1 MAVAIGPGPE
11 FFQDPRRLTAGGI
24 RQRIAERL
32 RAGRLLLGI
41 AGIPIGVMLD
51 ALERARLF
59 RCRLS
64 LDIRTRRHRKRDVNA
79 GTMRTVLGTERR
91 GHRRPPV
98 AALRAVTD
106 IAETIH
112 QHRPRPRDAI
122 DAQPVVVGLP
132 EKPKPGSDGQMTW
145 NASAALPP

>member
-64 LDIRTRRHRKRDVNA
+64 FDIGTRRHF
-79 GTMRTVLGTERR
+79 LGTERR

-112 QHRPRPRDAI
+112 QHRPGPRDAI
-122 DAQPVVVGLP
+122 DAPACRRWLAG
-132 EKPKPGSDGQMTW
+132 EAEAG
-145 NASAALPP
+145 